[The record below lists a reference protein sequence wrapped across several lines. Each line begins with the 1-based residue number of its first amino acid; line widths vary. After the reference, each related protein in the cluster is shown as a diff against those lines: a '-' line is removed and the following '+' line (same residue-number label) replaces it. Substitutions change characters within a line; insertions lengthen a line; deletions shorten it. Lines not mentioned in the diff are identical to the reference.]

1 MSFERFCE
9 KYADEILDI
18 FATDFTTKSWSDRV
32 IEGFYTFYRLG
43 QKNGKKQARKTGRVL
58 SGRDQKFKKRSKTS
72 KATIETSRKISPR
85 STRV

>member
-43 QKNGKKQARKTGRVL
+43 QKNGKKQARKTGRIL
-58 SGRDQKFKKRSKTS
+58 SGRNTFSKERSKKTKTTTQTS
-72 KATIETSRKISPR
+72 GKVSPG